1 LDRRRQPPGSVLER
15 RLQAILGTGLGLA
28 ISRRLVE
35 LMGGTMWVESEEG
48 KGSTFHIGLVAE
60 EAEVPARF
68 SEYEGLPQLAG
79 KRILFVDDN
88 ATNRQIVSR
97 QTRAWEMEPV
107 AVEGPLEALA
117 PITAGERLDIA
128 VLDMTMPGMGGLTLA
143 REIRKHRGEHELP
156 LPLITSLGRLQD
168 ARTASEFAVQL
179 AKPLKASQLFN
190 ALITVLADRAK
201 EPEAPPVAAGGVKPA
216 TSALRVLIAEDSA
229 VNQKVALR
237 LLERLG
243 VPSRR
248 GVGWPGGPGG
258 TRAAAHD
265 VVLMDVQMPELDGLD
280 ACRRICERWPPGL
293 RLIAMTANVRPED
306 REACFS
312 AGMDDY
318 RSKPI
323 RPDELAR
330 ALRHVRPLRERAEA
344 SSDDAGV
351 TLAAAALEKLR
362 ELGGDDFLGELIDTF
377 LAEAPSL
384 LATLRRALEQD
395 EADEA
400 QRAAHTLKSNG
411 VTFGAEDFSEL
422 CRELEARAKDSRLE
436 GAEQLVDRIDEECAR
451 LQEALAALRALP

>member
-1 LDRRRQPPGSVLER
+1 
-15 RLQAILGTGLGLA
+15 
-28 ISRRLVE
+28 
-35 LMGGTMWVESEEG
+35 
-48 KGSTFHIGLVAE
+48 
-60 EAEVPARF
+60 
-68 SEYEGLPQLAG
+68 
-79 KRILFVDDN
+79 
-88 ATNRQIVSR
+88 
-97 QTRAWEMEPV
+97 
-107 AVEGPLEALA
+107 
-117 PITAGERLDIA
+117 
-128 VLDMTMPGMGGLTLA
+128 MTMPGMGGLTLA

-201 EPEAPPVAAGGVKPA
+201 EPEAPPVAADGVKPA
-216 TSALRVLIAEDSA
+216 TSALRVLLAEDNA

-243 VPSRR
+243 Y
-248 GVGWPGGPGG
+248 
-258 TRAAAHD
+258 RADVAWDGLEALEALERQPYD

-280 ACRRICERWPPGL
+280 VSRRICERWPPGL
-293 RLIAMTANVRPED
+293 RPRIIAMTANVRPED

-318 RSKPI
+318 LSKPI

-330 ALRHVRPLRERAEA
+330 ALRHVRPLPERAEA

-400 QRAAHTLKSNG
+400 QRAAHTLKSTARPSAPRTSRSSAVSSKRAPRTVG
-411 VTFGAEDFSEL
+411 WKAPSSLWIESTRS
-422 CRELEARAKDSRLE
+422 ARACRRLWRPYE
-436 GAEQLVDRIDEECAR
+436 PCPESVHSATGDFLPRTSKSPRKCRSSGGRSSAWRVD
-451 LQEALAALRALP
+451 